1 MPQARALIET
11 LKKALKARGLTYRE
25 VATHLGISESSV
37 KRVFAEGSFS
47 LARLD
52 EVCQSLGWEL
62 SDLVRTMESETRRIG
77 ELTEAQEQELVS
89 DHRLLLVAHLV
100 VNGWQYQDILTHYRF
115 TQAQLVGYL
124 LKLDK
129 LKLLEL
135 LPNNRIKLLLSPH
148 FVWRRNGPIQ
158 RFFTEHMQQDFLKSR
173 FDRHGEAFF
182 FLSGTLSRRA
192 SADLIKKMEKLAAEF
207 NDLNREEQGLPL
219 QQRDGCSMILAIR
232 PWRPDVFER
241 MGRVER

>member
-1 MPQARALIET
+1 MPQARALIAT

-25 VATHLGISESSV
+25 VAKQLDLSESSV
-37 KRVFAEGSFS
+37 KRIFAEENFS

-52 EVCQSLGWEL
+52 QICQLMGWEL

-89 DHRLLLVAHLV
+89 DYRLLLVAHLV
-100 VNGWQYQDILTHYRF
+100 VNGWQYQDILTHF
-115 TQAQLVGYL
+115 QFPEAQLVRYL
-124 LKLDK
+124 VKLDK
-129 LKLLEL
+129 LRLLEL
-135 LPNNRIKLLLSPH
+135 LPHNRIKLLLSPH

-158 RFFTEHMQQDFLKSR
+158 RFFTEHLQEDFLKTS
-173 FDRHGEAFF
+173 FDHRGEAFF
-182 FLSGTLSRRA
+182 FLSGTLSRGA
-192 SADLIKKMEKLAAEF
+192 SAALIKKMEKLAAEF

-241 MGRVER
+241 MRRVK

>member
-1 MPQARALIET
+1 MPQTRALIAT
-11 LKKALKARGLTYRE
+11 LKKALKGRGLTYRE
-25 VATHLGISESSV
+25 VAKQLGISESSV
-37 KRVFAEGSFS
+37 KRIFAMENFS

-52 EVCQSLGWEL
+52 QICQLIGWEL

-89 DHRLLLVAHLV
+89 DYRLLLVAHLV
-100 VNGWQYQDILTHYRF
+100 VNGWQYQDILTHF
-115 TQAQLVGYL
+115 QFPEAHLVRYL
-124 LKLDK
+124 VKLDK
-129 LKLLEL
+129 LRLLEL

-158 RFFTEHMQQDFLKSR
+158 RFFTEHLQEDFLKSS
-173 FDRHGEAFF
+173 FDHRGEAFF
-182 FLSGTLSRRA
+182 FLSGTLSRGA
-192 SADLIKKMEKLAAEF
+192 STALIKKMEKLAAEF
-207 NDLNREEQGLPL
+207 NDLNKEEQGLPL

-241 MGRVER
+241 MRRAK